1 MPAAVRETVLGEGG
15 VAVEH
20 PLSDGSAAQLQA
32 GVVTCEW
39 QVDGTPAA
47 RLHVDVL
54 PNGVEDYRAFV
65 VAYPYPGG
73 TAAFGPDS
81 DLRCWTD
88 EVVGCSA
95 DLTPGGHWVEF
106 EVSVPADAATGD
118 ASTAALQI
126 GATITE
132 ALSTVQAGARGDLGD
147 VLPAWDDCLRL
158 DAGDLR
164 GASGSPSLGL
174 PEPSYAGPGVIFSVA
189 WQRAAFRTCVWRQAD
204 IYDAPDGE
212 LRMLTVTVLPG
223 GAWAWREVSDAAMS
237 GVDVRPLDVPGAD
250 AASLACAYETECA
263 VHLSVQGSLLIVNGS
278 YDSVDDGDLEAVTE
292 ASAAAVVATLTAG

>member
-1 MPAAVRETVLGEGG
+1 M
-15 VAVEH
+15 EH
-20 PLSDGSAAQLQA
+20 PLADGSAAQLQA

-39 QVDGTPAA
+39 VVDGTVDA

-54 PNGVEDYRAFV
+54 PDGVEDFRSFV

-88 EVVGCSA
+88 GVVGCSA

-106 EVSVPADAATGD
+106 ELSVPADARTSD
-118 ASTAALQI
+118 ASTAALQV
-126 GATITE
+126 GTAITE
-132 ALSTVQAGARGDLGD
+132 VLSTVPAGVRGDLGD

-174 PEPSYAGPGVIFSVA
+174 PEPSYSGPGVIFSVA
-189 WQRAAFRTCVWRQAD
+189 WQRAAFRSCVWRQAD

-212 LRMLTVTVLPG
+212 LRMLTVSVLPG
-223 GAWAWREVSDAAMS
+223 GAWAWREVSDSAMS
-237 GVDVRPLDVPGAD
+237 GADVRGLDVPGAD
-250 AASLACAYETECA
+250 AASIACAYETECG
-263 VHLSVQGSLLIVNGS
+263 VHLSVQGSLLIVQGS
-278 YDSVDDGDLEAVTE
+278 YDSAGDGDLEAVTA
-292 ASAAAVVATLTAG
+292 ASAAEVVATLTSR